1 MLCRVIGLEIVPD
14 HLLETRVTYAR
25 GSLLTSACPI
35 ACHVSVAG
43 DVVDLVVEAV
53 SQHDAYRLVHES
65 WPFVGDLCGHVECT
79 DSEHGHSAAQDS
91 ILHVVYAEPVLQLLP
106 VFRMAAA
113 VGQFPYRTSTT
124 Q

>member
-14 HLLETRVTYAR
+14 HLLKTRVTYAR

-35 ACHVSVAG
+35 AGHVSVAG

-65 WPFVGDLCGHVECT
+65 WLFAGDL
-79 DSEHGHSAAQDS
+79 
-91 ILHVVYAEPVLQLLP
+91 
-106 VFRMAAA
+106 
-113 VGQFPYRTSTT
+113 
-124 Q
+124 